1 MLFDFFVFLGAVGI
15 AVAIFMVIAMLADK
29 PLNALITALTLS
41 YSLFFIYIFI
51 LREIAKR
58 KEEKRA
64 TEQHYL

>member
-1 MLFDFFVFLGAVGI
+1 MLFELIAFLGAVGI
-15 AVAIFMVIAMLADK
+15 AIIVFAVIAMLADK
-29 PLNALITALTLS
+29 PLNALVTALMLS
-41 YSLFFIYIFI
+41 YSLFFMYIFI